1 MWTQHKLK
9 WVMSLFISPMMLCIF
24 TRSVGLTISGD
35 PLLQIDQRIMHL
47 DMKFNKKYYFSTIIL
62 EWTLQSLLPY
72 FCRINKL
79 ELKLSEMRSNF
90 VTIHTGRI
98 NQTSDDWRF
107 ISKESIFCQPFFLLI
122 FNEGVNFQCICMVY
136 IWHNKQ
142 QSHTDWFFLCEMNRS
157 SVRDS
162 LYGRIINCFS

>member
-1 MWTQHKLK
+1 MNPTQTEMSNESVHLTND
-9 WVMSLFISPMMLCIF
+9 VMYLYKICGANYFWWSSPSDWSKNYAPWHEVQQEILLF
-24 TRSVGLTISGD
+24 
-35 PLLQIDQRIMHL
+35 
-47 DMKFNKKYYFSTIIL
+47 NYIL